1 MWYAFYVAWARTDG
15 NDRLSWAARPLCPLD
30 LVVRSPRNAESFK
43 DWGFGFM
50 SSVIDRSSSRIKPEK
65 IEQAVIRFAGDS
77 GDGMQITGS
86 QFTNTVALYG
96 NDIATF
102 PDFPAEI
109 RAPAGTLPGVSG
121 YQLHFASSDVYTP
134 GDAVDVLIAMNPAA
148 LKVNIADLKPNGILI
163 VNSDSFGENDLR
175 KAQLTANPLED
186 HSLDKYRLFS
196 VELERLTRV
205 SLEHLGLDAK
215 SMDRCKNFFALG
227 MCYWLYNRSTES
239 TVRWIEDKFK
249 NKPLLVEANKLA
261 MKAGYSYCE
270 ATEAFQISY
279 EIPPAQLAPGSYR
292 NMSGNQ
298 ALALGFVT
306 ASQKSGLRLF
316 QGSYPITPAS
326 DILHELAQY
335 KDFGVMTF
343 QAEDEIAAVTSTI
356 GAAYAGALGLTTT
369 SGPGMAL
376 KTEAIGLA
384 IAVEIPLVI
393 CDIQR
398 GGPST
403 GLPTKTEQADL
414 LQALFGRNSEAPVPV
429 IAPATPSDCFWAAIE
444 ASRIAVKYMVPVILL
459 SDGYLANGAEPWRI
473 PDLAEIP
480 EIPVQFAT
488 EPNSPG
494 GYLPYKRNPDTLA
507 RPWAVPG
514 TPGLEHRI
522 GGLEKQDV
530 TGNINYE
537 PLNHENM
544 VRIRAAKVAA
554 IAQDIPEAV
563 PSGDPKG
570 DLLIIAWGSTHGA
583 ITAAVNAQR
592 AEGRKIGHVHLRHLN
607 PLPSNLGDVIK
618 RYKHVLVPELNMGQL
633 LWILR
638 AKFLV
643 DAVGLNKIQGRPFK
657 QAELEQK
664 IEEMLGVD

>member
-1 MWYAFYVAWARTDG
+1 MSTAFETPVPS
-15 NDRLSWAARPLCPLD
+15 RL
-30 LVVRSPRNAESFK
+30 
-43 DWGFGFM
+43 
-50 SSVIDRSSSRIKPEK
+50 KPEK
-65 IEQAVIRFAGDS
+65 IDQAVIRFAGDS

-121 YQLHFASSDVYTP
+121 YQLHFSSNEIYTP

-148 LKVNIADLKPNGILI
+148 LKMNIADLKANGILI
-163 VNSDSFGENDLR
+163 VNSDAFAETDLR
-175 KAQLTANPLED
+175 KAQMASNPLED

-196 VELERLTRV
+196 VGLERLTKV
-205 SLEHLGLDAK
+205 ALEHLGLDAK
-215 SMDRCKNFFALG
+215 SVSRCKNFFALG
-227 MCYWLYNRSTES
+227 MCYWLYNRSMAG
-239 TVRWIEDKFK
+239 TVRYIEEKFAK
-249 NKPLLVEANKLA
+249 KPLLVEANKLA

-279 EIPPAQLAPGSYR
+279 EIPPAQLEPGLYR

-298 ALALGFVT
+298 ALALGFIT
-306 ASQKSGLRLF
+306 ASQKSGLKLF

-326 DILHELAQY
+326 DILHELSQY
-335 KDFGVMTF
+335 KDFGVITF
-343 QAEDEIAAVTSTI
+343 QAEDEIAAITSAI
-356 GAAYAGALGLTTT
+356 GAAYAGALAITTT

-376 KTEAIGLA
+376 KTEAMGLA
-384 IAVEIPLVI
+384 VAVEIPLVV

-403 GLPTKTEQADL
+403 GLPTKTEQAAL
-414 LQALFGRNSEAPVPV
+414 LKALLGRNSEAPIPV
-429 IAPATPSDCFWAAIE
+429 LAASTPADCFWVAIE
-444 ASRIAVKYMVPVILL
+444 ASRIAGKYMVPVIIL

-473 PDLAEIP
+473 PEIQEIP
-480 EIPVQFAT
+480 GIPVHFAADS
-488 EPNSPG
+488 NG
-494 GYLPYKRNPDTLA
+494 FHPYKRNPETLA
-507 RPWAVPG
+507 RPWAIPG

-537 PLNHENM
+537 PLNHEHM

-554 IAQDIPEAV
+554 IVQDIPDIV
-563 PSGDPKG
+563 PAGDDHG
-570 DLLIIAWGSTHGA
+570 DLLIVAWGSTHGA

-592 AEGRKIGHVHLRHLN
+592 AAGRKVGHVHLRHLN
-607 PLPSNLGDVIK
+607 PLPANLGDVIK
-618 RYKHVLVPELNMGQL
+618 RYKQVLVPELNMGQL
-633 LWILR
+633 LWVLR
-638 AKFLV
+638 AKYLV
-643 DAVGLNKIQGRPFK
+643 Y
-657 QAELEQK
+657 
-664 IEEMLGVD
+664 

>member
-1 MWYAFYVAWARTDG
+1 MATFTEI
-15 NDRLSWAARPLCPLD
+15 PLPKNK
-30 LVVRSPRNAESFK
+30 PE
-43 DWGFGFM
+43 
-50 SSVIDRSSSRIKPEK
+50 VID
-65 IEQAVIRFAGDS
+65 QAVIRFAGDS

-86 QFTNTVALYG
+86 QFTNTAALYG

-102 PDFPAEI
+102 PDYPAEI

-121 YQLHFASSDVYTP
+121 FQLHFSSNDVYTP

-148 LKVNIADLKPNGILI
+148 LKVNIADLKANGILI
-163 VNSDSFGENDLR
+163 VNSDSFTENDLR
-175 KAQLTANPLED
+175 KAQMTVNPLED
-186 HSLDKYRLFS
+186 HSLDKFRLFS
-196 VELERLTRV
+196 VELERLTRR

-227 MCYWLYNRSTES
+227 MCYWLYNRSMES
-239 TVRWIEDKFK
+239 TVRWIDDKFK
-249 NKPLLVEANKLA
+249 NKPLLAEANQLA

-279 EIPPAQLAPGSYR
+279 EIPPAQLTPGLYR

-306 ASQKSGLRLF
+306 ASQKSGLTLF

-326 DILHELAQY
+326 DILHELSQY
-335 KDFGVMTF
+335 KDFGVITF
-343 QAEDEIAAVTSTI
+343 QAEDEIAAITSAI
-356 GAAYAGALGLTTT
+356 GAAYAGALAITTT

-376 KTEAIGLA
+376 KTEAMGLA
-384 IAVEIPLVI
+384 VAIEMPLVI

-414 LQALFGRNSEAPVPV
+414 LQALFGRNSEAPIPV
-429 IAPATPSDCFWAAIE
+429 LSASTPSDCFWVALE
-444 ASRIAVKYMVPVILL
+444 ACRIAVKYMVPVIIL
-459 SDGYLANGAEPWRI
+459 SDGYLANGSEPWRI
-473 PDLAEIP
+473 PNVEDIP
-480 EIPVQFAT
+480 DFKVKFAT
-488 EPNSPG
+488 DPVG
-494 GYLPYKRNPDTLA
+494 FLPYKRDPQTLA

-544 VRIRAAKVAA
+544 VRIRAAKVAG
-554 IAQDIPEAV
+554 IVQEIPDAV
-563 PSGDPKG
+563 AAGDDAG
-570 DLLIIAWGSTHGA
+570 DLLILAWGSTHGA

-592 AEGRKIGHVHLRHLN
+592 EKGAKIGHVHLRYLN
-607 PLPSNLGDVIK
+607 PLPANLGAIIK
-618 RYKHVLVPELNMGQL
+618 RYKRVLVPELNMGQL
-633 LWILR
+633 LWLLR
-638 AKFLV
+638 AKYLA
-643 DAVGLNKIQGRPFK
+643 DAEGLNKIQGRPFK
-657 QAELEQK
+657 QSELEQK
-664 IEEMLGVD
+664 IEEMLGVQERFQ

>member
-1 MWYAFYVAWARTDG
+1 MSTLVE
-15 NDRLSWAARPLCPLD
+15 SPLAKH
-30 LVVRSPRNAESFK
+30 RR
-43 DWGFGFM
+43 
-50 SSVIDRSSSRIKPEK
+50 EK
-65 IEQAVIRFAGDS
+65 IDQAVIRFAGDS

-121 YQLHFASSDVYTP
+121 YQLHFSSSDVYTP

-148 LKVNIADLKPNGILI
+148 LKVNIADLKANGILI
-163 VNSDSFGENDLR
+163 VNSDSFKEVDLR
-175 KAQLTANPLED
+175 KAQMTVNPLED
-186 HSLDKYRLFS
+186 HSLDKFRLFAG
-196 VELERLTRV
+196 ELQRLPRA

-227 MCYWLYNRSTES
+227 MCYWLYNRSMES

-279 EIPPAQLAPGSYR
+279 EIPPAQLAPGMYR
-292 NMSGNQ
+292 NLSGNQ

-326 DILHELAQY
+326 DILHELSQY
-335 KDFGVMTF
+335 KDFGVLTF
-343 QAEDEIAAVTSTI
+343 QAEDEIAAITSAI
-356 GAAYAGALGLTTT
+356 GAAYSGALAMTTT

-376 KTEAIGLA
+376 KTEALGLA
-384 IAVEIPLVI
+384 VMTELPLVV

-429 IAPATPSDCFWAAIE
+429 LATATPGDCFWVAIE
-444 ASRIAVKYMVPVILL
+444 ACRIALKYMVPVIVL
-459 SDGYLANGAEPWRI
+459 SDGYLANGAEPWKI
-473 PDLAEIP
+473 PDESSIP
-480 EIPVQFAT
+480 PILNRLTSDPEGFT
-488 EPNSPG
+488 
-494 GYLPYKRNPDTLA
+494 PYKRDPETLA
-507 RPWAVPG
+507 RPWAIPG
-514 TPGLEHRI
+514 NAGLEHRI
-522 GGLEKQDV
+522 GGLEKQDG

-544 VRIRAAKVAA
+544 VHIRAAKVAA
-554 IAQDIPEAV
+554 VSQDIPNLPPV
-563 PSGDPKG
+563 GDQEG
-570 DLLIIAWGSTHGA
+570 ELLIVAWGSTYGA

-592 AEGRKIGHVHLRHLN
+592 AKGRTIGHLHLAPLN
-607 PLPSNLGDVIK
+607 PLPSNVGDILK
-618 RYKHVLVPELNMGQL
+618 RYRKVLVPELNMGQL

-643 DAVGLNKIQGRPFK
+643 DAIGLNKIQGRPFK
-657 QAELEQK
+657 QSELEQK
-664 IEEMLGVD
+664 IEELLEGEEN

>member
-1 MWYAFYVAWARTDG
+1 MSTLAEVPPVKHKREV
-15 NDRLSWAARPLCPLD
+15 LD
-30 LVVRSPRNAESFK
+30 
-43 DWGFGFM
+43 
-50 SSVIDRSSSRIKPEK
+50 
-65 IEQAVIRFAGDS
+65 QAVIRFAGDS

-86 QFTNTVALYG
+86 QFTNTAALYG

-102 PDFPAEI
+102 PDYPAEI
-109 RAPAGTLPGVSG
+109 RAPAGTIPGVSG
-121 YQLHFASSDVYTP
+121 FQLHFSSNEVYTP
-134 GDAVDVLIAMNPAA
+134 GDAIDVLIAMNPAA
-148 LKVNIADLKPNGILI
+148 LKVNVADLKANGILI
-163 VNSDSFGENDLR
+163 VNSDSFKENDLR
-175 KAQLTANPLED
+175 KAQMTSNPLED
-186 HSLDKYRLFS
+186 HSLDKFRLFS
-196 VELERLTRV
+196 VELERLTRR

-227 MCYWLYNRSTES
+227 MCYWLYNRSMEP

-249 NKPLLVEANKLA
+249 NKPLLVEANKLTL
-261 MKAGYSYCE
+261 KGGYSYCE

-279 EIPPAQLAPGSYR
+279 EIPPAQLTPGLYR
-292 NMSGNQ
+292 SMSGNQ

-306 ASQKSGLRLF
+306 AAQKSGLTLF

-326 DILHELAQY
+326 DILHELSQY

-343 QAEDEIAAVTSTI
+343 QAEDEIAAVTSAI
-356 GAAYAGALGLTTT
+356 GAAYAGALAITTT

-376 KTEAIGLA
+376 KTEAMGLA
-384 IAVEIPLVI
+384 VAVEIPLVI
-393 CDIQR
+393 CDIQRLGAAYGGGLGVTATSGPGLCLKSEAVGLAVMTELPVVILDVQR

-414 LQALFGRNSEAPVPV
+414 LQALFGRNSEAPIPV
-429 IAPATPSDCFWAAIE
+429 LAASTPADCFWVAIE
-444 ASRIAVKYMVPVILL
+444 ASRIAVKYMVPVIIL

-473 PDLAEIP
+473 PELSDIP
-480 EIPVQFAT
+480 DFPVKFASD
-488 EPNSPG
+488 PNG
-494 GYLPYKRNPDTLA
+494 FLPYKRNPQTLA

-522 GGLEKQDV
+522 GGLEKQDP

-554 IAQDIPEAV
+554 VAKDIPNVLPA
-563 PSGDPKG
+563 GDPEG
-570 DLLIIAWGSTHGA
+570 DLLIVAWGSTSGS
-583 ITAAVNAQR
+583 ITAALKAQR
-592 AEGRKIGHVHLRHLN
+592 LQGRKIGHLHLRYLN
-607 PLPSNLGDVIK
+607 PLPSNLGDIFK
-618 RYKHVLVPELNMGQL
+618 RYKKILVPELNMGQL
-633 LWILR
+633 LWVLR

-664 IEEMLGVD
+664 IEEMLGL

>member
-1 MWYAFYVAWARTDG
+1 MSTAFETPIRS
-15 NDRLSWAARPLCPLD
+15 RL
-30 LVVRSPRNAESFK
+30 
-43 DWGFGFM
+43 
-50 SSVIDRSSSRIKPEK
+50 KPEK
-65 IEQAVIRFAGDS
+65 IDQAVIRFAGDS

-121 YQLHFASSDVYTP
+121 YQLHFASGDIYTP

-148 LKVNIADLKPNGILI
+148 LKVNIADLKKNGILI
-163 VNSDSFGENDLR
+163 VNSDSFKEADLK
-175 KAQLTANPLED
+175 KAQSATNPLED
-186 HSLDKYRLFS
+186 HSLDGYRLFS

-205 SLEHLGLDAK
+205 ALEHLGLDAK

-227 MCYWLYNRSTES
+227 MCYWLYNRSMES
-239 TVRWIEDKFK
+239 TVRWIQDKFK

-279 EIPPAQLAPGSYR
+279 EIPPAKLAPGVYR
-292 NMSGNQ
+292 NLSGNQ

-326 DILHELAQY
+326 DILHELSQY

-343 QAEDEIAAVTSTI
+343 QAEDEIAAITSAI
-356 GAAYAGALGLTTT
+356 GAAYAGALAITTT

-376 KTEAIGLA
+376 KTEAMGLA
-384 IAVEIPLVI
+384 VAVELPLVV

-414 LQALFGRNSEAPVPV
+414 LQALFGRNSEAPIPV
-429 IAPATPSDCFWAAIE
+429 IAPATPSDCFWASLE
-444 ASRIAVKYMVPVILL
+444 ASRIAVKYMVPVIIL
-459 SDGYLANGAEPWRI
+459 SDGYLANGAEPWKI
-473 PDLAEIP
+473 PDADAIP
-480 EIPVQFAT
+480 DFTVQFAK
-488 EPNSPG
+488 EKNSPNA
-494 GYLPYKRNPDTLA
+494 YLPYKRNPDTLA

-514 TPGLEHRI
+514 TPGLEHRV

-554 IAQDIPEAV
+554 IAQEIPDVEPA
-563 PSGDPKG
+563 GDPQG
-570 DLLIIAWGSTHGA
+570 DLLIVAWGSTHGA
-583 ITAAVNAQR
+583 ITAAVKAQR
-592 AEGRKIGHVHLRHLN
+592 AEGCKIGHVHLRYLN

-618 RYKHVLVPELNMGQL
+618 RYKQVLVPELNMGQL
-633 LWILR
+633 LWLLR
-638 AKFLV
+638 AKYLV
-643 DAVGLNKIQGRPFK
+643 DAIGLNKIQGRPFK
-657 QAELEQK
+657 QIELEQK

>member
-1 MWYAFYVAWARTDG
+1 MSTLIESP
-15 NDRLSWAARPLCPLD
+15 LSKHR
-30 LVVRSPRNAESFK
+30 R
-43 DWGFGFM
+43 
-50 SSVIDRSSSRIKPEK
+50 EK
-65 IEQAVIRFAGDS
+65 IDQAVIRFAGDS

-121 YQLHFASSDVYTP
+121 YQLHFSSSDVYTP

-148 LKVNIADLKPNGILI
+148 LKVNVADLKPNGILI
-163 VNSDSFGENDLR
+163 VNSDSFKETDLR
-175 KAQLTANPLED
+175 KAQMTSNPLED
-186 HSLDKYRLFS
+186 HSLDKFRLFS

-227 MCYWLYNRSTES
+227 MCYWLYNRSMDS
-239 TVRWIEDKFK
+239 TVRWIDDKFK

-279 EIPPAQLAPGSYR
+279 EIPPAQLAPGVYR
-292 NMSGNQ
+292 NLSGNQ

-326 DILHELAQY
+326 DILHELSQY

-343 QAEDEIAAVTSTI
+343 QAEDEIAAITSSI
-356 GAAYAGALGLTTT
+356 GAAYAGALAITTT

-376 KTEAIGLA
+376 KTEAMGLA
-384 IAVEIPLVI
+384 VAVEIPLVI

-414 LQALFGRNSEAPVPV
+414 LQALFGRNSEAPIPIV
-429 IAPATPSDCFWAAIE
+429 AAATPSDCFWAALE
-444 ASRIAVKYMVPVILL
+444 ACRIAIKYMVPVILL

-473 PDLAEIP
+473 PDAADIP
-480 EIPVQFAT
+480 EIPVRFAT
-488 EPNSPG
+488 EPNSAT
-494 GYLPYKRNPDTLA
+494 GYLPYKRDPQTLA

-530 TGNINYE
+530 SGNINYE
-537 PLNHENM
+537 PLNHEKM
-544 VRIRAAKVAA
+544 VRIRAAKVEAV
-554 IAQDIPEAV
+554 AQDIPDIEPA
-563 PSGDPKG
+563 GDAEG

-583 ITAAVNAQR
+583 ITAAVKAQR

-607 PLPSNLGDVIK
+607 PLPTNLGEVIQRFK
-618 RYKHVLVPELNMGQL
+618 KVLVPELNMGQL
-633 LWILR
+633 LWVLR
-638 AKFLV
+638 AKYLV

-657 QAELEQK
+657 QSELEQK
-664 IEEMLGVD
+664 IEEMLDA